1 MPRQPL
7 NATISIL
14 APDVLPPAGTQSP
27 YGPNMAPAPLPQTP
41 SAANMFQ
48 AKKGGKVKAKKKKMA
63 MGGNVRG
70 GGIERKG
77 KTRGRFV

>member
-1 MPRQPL
+1 
-7 NATISIL
+7 
-14 APDVLPPAGTQSP
+14 
-27 YGPNMAPAPLPQTP
+27 
-41 SAANMFQ
+41 MFQ